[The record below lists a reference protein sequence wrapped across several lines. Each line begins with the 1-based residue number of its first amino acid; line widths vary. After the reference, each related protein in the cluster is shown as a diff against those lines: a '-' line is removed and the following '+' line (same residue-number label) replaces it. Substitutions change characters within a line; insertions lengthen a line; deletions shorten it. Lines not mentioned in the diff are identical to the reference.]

1 MDTDKYIIRGDRLKA
16 FQDVLWEARQ
26 CAGLA
31 KDTLKYYSSATPHGV
46 EAVIGALGDIGM
58 RLMAC
63 ISSTDE
69 FIGKKDYEI
78 YEKYEGGKNNG

>member
-16 FQDVLWEARQ
+16 FQDVLWEARK
-26 CAGLA
+26 CADLA
-31 KDTLKYYSSATPHGV
+31 KDTLNYYSSGTPNGI
-46 EAVIGALGDIGM
+46 EAVIGALGAIGM
-58 RLMAC
+58 RLMDC

-78 YEKYEGGKNNG
+78 YEKYEGVKNNG